1 MMPFKTAACCIL
13 LSLCALN
20 TFCQQANSHDFF
32 IAVLNESAQPA
43 EAATVKLQ
51 KDNATVLTA
60 VTDNKGLAHFKAIK
74 AGTYTFVVTYTGYQQ
89 QTTPTY
95 QIPGKITS
103 ATVTLQPASTSL
115 NEVSVVARTPPI
127 QHQQG
132 KVILDVGASVTNTG
146 LTVLEVLEKSPG
158 VMVDKNGGISLN
170 GKPGVLVMIDSKPTY
185 LSGADL
191 NNLLTSMSSTQV
203 AQIELIANPT
213 ARYDANGNA
222 GIINIKTKKNNI
234 KGFNGSLTTAFGQ
247 GIYPKNTNSLV
258 LNYRVGKVNTF
269 LNYNVNYVEYMM
281 DIYALRKYYD
291 PNGALTAMFDQY
303 SYLPGNSFNNTLKTG
318 MDYFISP
325 KTTIGFA
332 ISGTTVKRNS
342 SNRANANWL
351 SPQGVPDSA
360 INTTNESRNR
370 FKNGTINL
378 NLRHGF
384 SASQDLEV
392 NADYLHYD
400 IKADQTFENQL
411 VAANGYHELSR
422 GNIPTGIRIAS
433 AKADYTLKLNKTDA
447 LALGWKS
454 SLTNTDNLAAYENLN
469 GSVWE
474 VDNAK
479 TNHFIYK
486 ENIHALYGTLDKKMG
501 KVSGQLGLRYEH
513 TGYNAHQLG
522 NAVQPDSSF
531 SRKYSQ
537 LFPSGY
543 LTYQADSVNSFTLTA
558 SRRIDR
564 PPFQLLNPFYAI
576 INKYTYSTGNPYL
589 LPQLSWNFELSHQ
602 YKELLTTTASY
613 SRITNYFSQ
622 IFLSA
627 PNDDAILLYTQGN
640 VGSTYNL
647 GLSATL
653 VTSPVKWWSVTAQ
666 ALYNHKQLRGFNGNS
681 FTTEIDQLNVNV
693 NNQFTIG
700 KYTAELTG
708 FYTTKARN
716 DVQELLYPTGQVS
729 VGLSRPIF
737 GKKGTLR
744 LNARDLFFTNAME
757 GFTSFP
763 NATEYF
769 LLHRDT
775 RVVTLSFTYRF
786 GKSYK
791 TTKRA
796 ASSATDEMERVGNG

>member
-1 MMPFKTAACCIL
+1 MISFKTAVSFIL
-13 LSLCALN
+13 LNLCALSA
-20 TFCQQANSHDFF
+20 FCQQGNSHDFF
-32 IAVLNESAQPA
+32 IAVLNEKSQPA

-51 KDNATVLTA
+51 KDNTTLLTA
-60 VTDNKGLAHFKAIK
+60 ITDVKGVAHFKALK
-74 AGTYTFVVTYTGYQQ
+74 PGTYTFLVSYTGYQP
-89 QTTPTY
+89 QTTQAY

-103 ATVTLQPASTSL
+103 ATVTLKTASTSL
-115 NEVSVVARTPPI
+115 NEVSVVANTPPI
-127 QHQQG
+127 RHQQG
-132 KVILDVGASVTNTG
+132 KVILEVAASVTNTG

-170 GKPGVLVMIDSKPTY
+170 GKGGVLVMIDNKPTY

-234 KGFNGSLTTAFGQ
+234 KGFNGSFTTALGQ

-269 LNYNVNYVEYMM
+269 FNYNVNYVEYMM

-291 PNGALTAMFDQY
+291 PNGTLTAMLDQY
-303 SYLPGNSFNNTLKTG
+303 SYLPGNSFNNTIKTG
-318 MDYFISP
+318 LDYYISP

-332 ISGTTVKRNS
+332 VSGTTVKRNS
-342 SNRANANWL
+342 SNRASANWQN
-351 SPQGVPDSA
+351 PQGVTDSA

-370 FKNGTINL
+370 FKYGAINV
-378 NLRHGF
+378 NLRHTI
-384 SASQDLEV
+384 SASQELEV
-392 NADYLHYD
+392 NADYLNYD

-411 VAANGYHELSR
+411 IAPNGYREMSR
-422 GNIPTGIRIAS
+422 GNIPTGIKIGS
-433 AKADYTLKLNKTDA
+433 GKADYTLKLNKTDA
-447 LALGWKS
+447 LAFGWKS
-454 SLTNTDNLAAYENLN
+454 SFTNTDNLAAYENLV
-469 GSVWE
+469 GSNWE
-474 VDNAK
+474 DDNTK

-486 ENIHALYGTLDKKMG
+486 ENIHALYGTLDKKIG
-501 KVSGQLGLRYEH
+501 KISGQVGLRYEY
-513 TGYNAHQLG
+513 TGYDAHQTG
-522 NAVQPDSSF
+522 NAIQADSSF
-531 SRKYSQ
+531 SRNYSQ
-537 LFPSGY
+537 FFPSGY
-543 LTYQADSVNSFTLTA
+543 LSYQADSLNSFTLTA
-558 SRRIDR
+558 GRRIDR

-576 INKYTYSTGNPYL
+576 INKYTYSTGNPFL
-589 LPQLSWNFELSHQ
+589 LPQLSWNFELSHN

-613 SRITNYFSQ
+613 SRIGNYFSQ

-647 GLSATL
+647 GLSTTL

-693 NNQFTIG
+693 NNQFGLG
-700 KYTAELTG
+700 KYTAELSG

-744 LNARDLFFTNAME
+744 FSARDLFYTNAME

-775 RVVTLSFTYRF
+775 RVYTLSFTYRF

-791 TTKRA
+791 TTKRPG
-796 ASSATDEMERVGNG
+796 SSATDEMERVGNG